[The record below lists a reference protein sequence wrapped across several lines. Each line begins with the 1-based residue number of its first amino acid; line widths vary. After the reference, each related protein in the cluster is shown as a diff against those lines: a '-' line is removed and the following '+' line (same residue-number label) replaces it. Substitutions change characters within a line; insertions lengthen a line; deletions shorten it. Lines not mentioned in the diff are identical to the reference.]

1 MRWYLSV
8 NGSLTAIMKE
18 FNIEIYKQGDLYI
31 QHLKILNKNVVSKS
45 IDHPNDL
52 VRYGSRRSYNIPIN
66 NIRGSIPTFFLN

>member
-8 NGSLTAIMKE
+8 NGSLAIMEE

-31 QHLKILNKNVVSKS
+31 QHLKILDKNVVSKS

-52 VRYGSRRSYNIPIN
+52 ARCGSRCSYNIPIN
-66 NIRGSIPTFFLN
+66 HIRGSIPAFF